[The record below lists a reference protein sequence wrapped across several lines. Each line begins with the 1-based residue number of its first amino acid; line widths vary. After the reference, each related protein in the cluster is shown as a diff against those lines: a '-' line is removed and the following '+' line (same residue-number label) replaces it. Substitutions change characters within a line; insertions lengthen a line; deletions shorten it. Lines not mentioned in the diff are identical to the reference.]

1 MSSKPSTPILQR
13 RYADSEFSR
22 IPVISRSPIPFHR
35 TNSMRTRPNCL
46 LNQLNESTLKQH
58 NKNFSKVDER
68 EKLKLNLQ
76 RIRRGSFS
84 MDTKSDANNI
94 DAGGTDEVDKS
105 AVSTKQIN
113 GDLRR
118 NSYANKNDRG
128 LMVSCCGW

>member
-22 IPVISRSPIPFHR
+22 IPVISRSPIPFQR
-35 TNSMRTRPNCL
+35 TYSMRMRPNCL

-58 NKNFSKVDER
+58 NKNFSKADDR

-105 AVSTKQIN
+105 AVSTKQMN

-118 NSYANKNDRG
+118 NSCTNKNDRG